1 MRKKVRASA
10 PGKIMLFGEHA
21 VIYGRPCI
29 VTAIDKEVQ
38 VFLKPRTDDSISLTA
53 DALGFTNFPINLAK
67 PVKSYP
73 KTAQFTVS
81 TLKNFKEEFGLQ
93 SSDIITKSQIQES
106 GFGTSAA
113 LIVALTKALLR
124 SSGKKVSRKELFRF
138 CYGTM
143 LKVQD
148 VGSGF
153 DIAAAIW
160 GGTLYFTTGGTTIE
174 PLEAP
179 DLQIV
184 VGHTQV
190 KASSPSV
197 VKAVAKMVKKE
208 PNWAEEIFDQIEGV
222 VKEARVAIE
231 ENDLKKL
238 GNLMNTNQELLEE
251 LGVSSPGLDRL
262 ITRAL
267 EAGAYGAKLSGAGRG
282 DFMIALVNKES
293 REHVEGAIES
303 AEGRIISV
311 GVNYRI

>member
-10 PGKIMLFGEHA
+10 PGKILLFGEHA

-38 VFLKPRTDDSISLTA
+38 VFLKPRRDKNFSLTA
-53 DALGFTNFPINLAK
+53 DALGFANFPINLAK

-81 TLKNFKEEFGLQ
+81 TLKNFKEKFGLP
-93 SSDIITKSQIQES
+93 SFDIITKSQIQES

-113 LIVALTKALLR
+113 LIVALAKALLR
-124 SSGKKVSRKELFRF
+124 SSGKKVSREELFRF
-138 CYGTM
+138 CYRVM
-143 LKVQD
+143 LEVQD

-160 GGTLYFTTGGTTIE
+160 GGTLYFTTGGATIE
-174 PLEAP
+174 QLETP

-190 KASSPSV
+190 KAYSPSI
-197 VKAVAKMVKKE
+197 VKDVAKRVKKE
-208 PNWAEEIFDQIEGV
+208 TNWAEEIFDQIESV
-222 VKEARVAIE
+222 VKEAKVAIE
-231 ENDLKKL
+231 NNNLKRV
-238 GNLMNTNQELLEE
+238 GELMNRNQKLLEK
-251 LGVSSPGLDRL
+251 LGVSSPELDRL

-267 EAGAYGAKLSGAGRG
+267 DAGAYGAKLSGAGRG

-293 REHVEGAIES
+293 REKVEDSIER
-303 AEGRIISV
+303 AGGRLV
-311 GVNYRI
+311 GLEVNYRP